1 MLCGQHI
8 PRKISNIVELMIL
21 VALVEDFPPE
31 PDRFIFPMGR
41 FFWMEPLRRRPNN
54 RPQTV
59 SPVAYNPNAPQPVL
73 WLKFLDGLLYPE
85 DIPTLQEYNRLLPDS
100 QQQGTAND
108 GD

>member
-1 MLCGQHI
+1 
-8 PRKISNIVELMIL
+8 MIL

-31 PDRFIFPMGR
+31 PDRIHLSNGTLFLDGTFAEG
-41 FFWMEPLRRRPNN
+41 RPNN